1 VSAPGRIRGIA
12 APLPAGEQVRWQGSP
27 SARGIAIHVFHL
39 RKLALYFALLAA
51 WRAAAAWDEP
61 SPWAYFGTGALAL
74 AICLALLVAVLGG
87 ISILCARTTVYAIT
101 DRRLVMRV
109 GMVLPATVNIP
120 LRRVESAGLKP
131 HADGTGDVAITLDGT
146 DRLAYFLLWPHARP
160 WHYNPT
166 HPALRCVA
174 DPARVGE
181 ILRDAVAACAPAP
194 LAVAPAPAPAR
205 TREPSP
211 VPALASVQ

>member
-1 VSAPGRIRGIA
+1 MSAPERIRGIE
-12 APLPAGEQVRWQGSP
+12 APLPAGEHVRWQGSP
-27 SARGIAIHVFHL
+27 SARAIAIHVFHL

-51 WRAAAAWDEP
+51 WRAAAAVGEP
-61 SPWAYFGTGALAL
+61 NPWAYFATGALAL
-74 AICLALLVAVLGG
+74 AVCLALLVAVLGA
-87 ISILCARTTVYAIT
+87 ISVLCARTTVYAIT

-120 LRRVESAGLKP
+120 LRRVESAGLKAY
-131 HADGTGDVAITLDGT
+131 ADGTGDVAITLDGT

-166 HPALRCVA
+166 HPALRCVP

-181 ILRDAVAACAPAP
+181 ILRQAVAACAPGP
-194 LAVAPAPAPAR
+194 LAVAPAPAR

-211 VPALASVQ
+211 VPALASVP